1 MKHRMEQR
9 MEHRMEQRMEHRMEN
24 RMEQRW
30 TQIFAIQEVGISSTK
45 IFWD

>member
-9 MEHRMEQRMEHRMEN
+9 MEHRMEHEMEN
-24 RMEQRW
+24 RMEERW

>member
-9 MEHRMEQRMEHRMEN
+9 MEHRMEHRMEN
-24 RMEQRW
+24 RMEERW

>member
-9 MEHRMEQRMEHRMEN
+9 MEHRMEQRMEN
-24 RMEQRW
+24 RMEERW